1 MAFKGNPFRRN
12 HSDQTSNKTSNVW
25 RIGKLQLNRALRI
38 PIIIFVIIFVY
49 SIAGFAVSHYNPV
62 KTTPAQQVSLDDS
75 FSASGYF
82 IRQEQAVDIAEG
94 DTVEYNYSDGDKVSK
109 GAALVTEYSN
119 QDALTVSREL
129 KNINDNIEQLETF
142 SSTSSTTT
150 NSSRLNQKIIDQM
163 NTLCEQVENGSL
175 GQITSITSELRQ
187 LILKSGSISDNSK
200 DIAKELASLKKQE
213 ASLESRLDGKTT
225 SIYSPCA
232 GYFCESADGYES
244 IFTPDVVDNLTVS
257 SLEKLGQ
264 KEPKS
269 TSGKGKV
276 VSGYVWY
283 YAATVSD
290 SDAKSLKQGNTVKLR
305 FSQVNRDVSATVQ
318 AVRDDESSDSTLVI
332 FQSEDMDAELVSMR
346 EQVATVVV
354 DSYAGLRVPKSA
366 VRMENDE
373 MGVYVLS
380 NSVASY
386 KKIEPLYEGK
396 DFYIVEQNVTGND
409 SLVVSDDIIVEAK
422 DVNDKKVMK

>member
-12 HSDQTSNKTSNVW
+12 NSDKTSNVW
-25 RIGKLQLNRALRI
+25 QIGRLRINRTLRI
-38 PIIIFVIIFVY
+38 PIIIFVIIFIY
-49 SIAGFAVSHYNPV
+49 SIAGFAISHYNPV

-75 FSASGYF
+75 FSADGYF
-82 IRQEQAVDIAEG
+82 IREEQTVDIAEG
-94 DTVEYNYSDGDKVSK
+94 NTVEYNYSDGDKVSK

-129 KNINDNIEQLETF
+129 KSINDNIKQLETF
-142 SSTSSTTT
+142 NSTSSATT

-163 NTLCEQVENGSL
+163 NALCEQVENGSL

-187 LILKSGSISDNSK
+187 LVLKSSSISDNSK
-200 DIAKELASLKKQE
+200 DIKKELASLKKQA

-232 GYFCESADGYES
+232 GYFCESSDGYET
-244 IFTPDVVDNLTVS
+244 IFTPDVVDNLTLS
-257 SLEKLGQ
+257 SLKKLAEKSPL
-264 KEPKS
+264 S

-276 VSGYVWY
+276 VSGYAWY
-283 YAATVSD
+283 YAAKVADADAKNIKQGDTVS
-290 SDAKSLKQGNTVKLR
+290 LR

-318 AVRDDESSDSTLVI
+318 AVRDDESNDNTLVI
-332 FQSEDMDAELVSMR
+332 FQSEDMNAELVSMR
-346 EQVATVVV
+346 EQVATVVI
-354 DSYAGLRVPKSA
+354 DSYAGLKVPKSA

-386 KKIEPLYEGK
+386 KKIEPLYEGS
-396 DFYIVEQNVTGND
+396 DFYIVKQNVTDND
-409 SLVVSDDIIVEAK
+409 SLVVNDDIIVKAK

>member
-12 HSDQTSNKTSNVW
+12 NSDKTSNVW
-25 RIGKLQLNRALRI
+25 RIGGLRINRTLRI
-38 PIIIFVIIFVY
+38 PIIIFVIIFIY
-49 SIAGFAVSHYNPV
+49 SIAGFAISHYNPV

-75 FSASGYF
+75 FSADGYF
-82 IRQEQAVDIAEG
+82 IREEQTVDIAEG
-94 DTVEYNYSDGDKVSK
+94 NTVEYNYSDGDKVSK

-129 KNINDNIEQLETF
+129 KSINDNIKQLETF
-142 SSTSSTTT
+142 NSTSSATT

-163 NTLCEQVENGSL
+163 NALCEQVENGSL

-187 LILKSGSISDNSK
+187 LVLKSSSISDNSK
-200 DIAKELASLKKQE
+200 DIKKELASLKKQA

-232 GYFCESADGYES
+232 GYFCESSDGYET
-244 IFTPDVVDNLTVS
+244 IFTPDVVDNLTLS
-257 SLEKLGQ
+257 SLKKLAEKSPL
-264 KEPKS
+264 S

-276 VSGYVWY
+276 VSGYAWY
-283 YAATVSD
+283 YAAKVADADAKNIKQGDTVS
-290 SDAKSLKQGNTVKLR
+290 LR

-318 AVRDDESSDSTLVI
+318 AVRDDESNDNTLVI
-332 FQSEDMDAELVSMR
+332 FQSEDMNAELVSMR
-346 EQVATVVV
+346 EQVATVVI
-354 DSYAGLRVPKSA
+354 DSYAGLKVPKSA

-386 KKIEPLYEGK
+386 KKIEPLYEGS
-396 DFYIVEQNVTGND
+396 DFYIVKQNVTDND
-409 SLVVSDDIIVEAK
+409 SLVVNDDIIVKAK

>member
-1 MAFKGNPFRRN
+1 MAFKGNPFRRKR
-12 HSDQTSNKTSNVW
+12 SNQTSNVW
-25 RIGKLQLNRALRI
+25 QVGGLRINRALRI
-38 PIIIFVIIFVY
+38 PIIIFGIIFVY
-49 SIAGFAVSHYNPV
+49 SIAGFAISHYNPV

-82 IRQEQAVDIAEG
+82 IRQEQTVDIAEG
-94 DTVEYNYSDGDKVSK
+94 NTVEYNYSDGDKVSK

-129 KNINDNIEQLETF
+129 KSINDNIEQLETF

-163 NTLCEQVENGSL
+163 NLLSEQVDNGSL
-175 GQITSITSELRQ
+175 GQVASIASELRQ
-187 LILKSGSISDNSK
+187 LVLKSGSVSDNSK
-200 DIAKELASLKKQE
+200 DIKKELANLKQQA

-225 SIYSPCA
+225 NIYSPCA

-244 IFTPDVVDNLTVS
+244 IFTPDVVDELTLS
-257 SLEKLGQ
+257 SLEKLS
-264 KEPKS
+264 KKNPAS

-283 YAATVSD
+283 YAAKVSD
-290 SDAKSLKQGNTVKLR
+290 ADAKNLKQGNSVKLR
-305 FSQVNRDVSATVQ
+305 FSQISQDVSATIQ
-318 AVRDDESSDSTLVI
+318 AVRDDESNDSTLVI

-354 DSYAGLRVPKSA
+354 DSYAGPKVPKSA

-386 KKIEPLYEGK
+386 KKIDPLYEGS
-396 DFYIVEQNVTGND
+396 DFYIVKQNVTGND
-409 SLVVSDDIIVEAK
+409 SLVVNDDIIVEAK

>member
-12 HSDQTSNKTSNVW
+12 NSDKTSNVW
-25 RIGKLQLNRALRI
+25 QIGRLRINRTLRI
-38 PIIIFVIIFVY
+38 PIIMFVIIFIY
-49 SIAGFAVSHYNPV
+49 SIAGFSISHYNPV
-62 KTTPAQQVSLDDS
+62 KTIPAQQVSLDDS
-75 FSASGYF
+75 FSADGYF
-82 IRQEQAVDIAEG
+82 IREEQTVDIAEG
-94 DTVEYNYSDGDKVSK
+94 NTVEYNYSDGDKVSK

-129 KNINDNIEQLETF
+129 KSINDNIKQLETF
-142 SSTSSTTT
+142 NSTSSATT

-163 NTLCEQVENGSL
+163 NALCEQVENGSL

-187 LILKSGSISDNSK
+187 LVLKSSSISDNSK
-200 DIAKELASLKKQE
+200 DIKKELASLKKQA

-232 GYFCESADGYES
+232 GYFCESSDGYET
-244 IFTPDVVDNLTVS
+244 IFTPDVVDNLTLS
-257 SLEKLGQ
+257 SLKKLAEKSPL
-264 KEPKS
+264 S

-276 VSGYVWY
+276 VSGYAWY
-283 YAATVSD
+283 YAAKVADADAKNIKQGDTVS
-290 SDAKSLKQGNTVKLR
+290 LR

-318 AVRDDESSDSTLVI
+318 AVRDDESNDNTLVI
-332 FQSEDMDAELVSMR
+332 FQSEDMNAELVSMR
-346 EQVATVVV
+346 EQVATVVI
-354 DSYAGLRVPKSA
+354 DSYAGLKVPKSA

-386 KKIEPLYEGK
+386 KKIEPLYEGS
-396 DFYIVEQNVTGND
+396 DFYIVKQNVTDND
-409 SLVVSDDIIVEAK
+409 SLVVNDDIIVKAK

>member
-12 HSDQTSNKTSNVW
+12 NSDKTSNVW
-25 RIGKLQLNRALRI
+25 QIGRLRINRTLRI
-38 PIIIFVIIFVY
+38 PIIIFVIIFIY
-49 SIAGFAVSHYNPV
+49 SIAGFAISHYNPV
-62 KTTPAQQVSLDDS
+62 KTIPAQQVSLDDS
-75 FSASGYF
+75 FSADGYF
-82 IRQEQAVDIAEG
+82 IREEQTVDIAEG
-94 DTVEYNYSDGDKVSK
+94 NTVEYNYSDGDKVSK

-129 KNINDNIEQLETF
+129 KSINDNIKQLETF
-142 SSTSSTTT
+142 NSTSSATT

-163 NTLCEQVENGSL
+163 NALCEQVENGSL

-187 LILKSGSISDNSK
+187 LVLKSSSISDNSK
-200 DIAKELASLKKQE
+200 DIKKELASLKKQA

-232 GYFCESADGYES
+232 GYFCESSDGYET
-244 IFTPDVVDNLTVS
+244 IFTPDVVDNLTLS
-257 SLEKLGQ
+257 SLKKLAEKSPL
-264 KEPKS
+264 S

-276 VSGYVWY
+276 VSGYAWY
-283 YAATVSD
+283 YAAKVADADAKNIKQGDTVS
-290 SDAKSLKQGNTVKLR
+290 LR

-318 AVRDDESSDSTLVI
+318 AVRDDESNDNTLVI
-332 FQSEDMDAELVSMR
+332 FQSEDMNAELVSMR
-346 EQVATVVV
+346 EQVATVVI
-354 DSYAGLRVPKSA
+354 DSYAGLKVPKSA

-386 KKIEPLYEGK
+386 KKIEPLYEGS
-396 DFYIVEQNVTGND
+396 DFYIVKQNVTDND
-409 SLVVSDDIIVEAK
+409 SLVVNDDIIVKAK

>member
-12 HSDQTSNKTSNVW
+12 NSDKTSNVW
-25 RIGKLQLNRALRI
+25 RIGGLRINRTLRI
-38 PIIIFVIIFVY
+38 PIIIFVIIFIY
-49 SIAGFAVSHYNPV
+49 SIAGFAISHYNPV

-75 FSASGYF
+75 FSADGYF
-82 IRQEQAVDIAEG
+82 IREEQTVDIAEG
-94 DTVEYNYSDGDKVSK
+94 NTVEYNYSDGDKVSK

-129 KNINDNIEQLETF
+129 KSINDNIKQLETF
-142 SSTSSTTT
+142 NSTSSATT

-163 NTLCEQVENGSL
+163 NALCEQVENGSL

-187 LILKSGSISDNSK
+187 LVLKSSSISDNSK
-200 DIAKELASLKKQE
+200 DIKKELASLKKQA

-232 GYFCESADGYES
+232 GYFCESSDGYET
-244 IFTPDVVDNLTVS
+244 IFTPDVVDNLTLS
-257 SLEKLGQ
+257 SLKKLAEKSPL
-264 KEPKS
+264 S

-276 VSGYVWY
+276 VSGYAWY
-283 YAATVSD
+283 YAAKVADADAKNIKQGDTVS
-290 SDAKSLKQGNTVKLR
+290 LR

-318 AVRDDESSDSTLVI
+318 AVRDDESNDNTLVI
-332 FQSEDMDAELVSMR
+332 FQSEDMNAELVSMR
-346 EQVATVVV
+346 EQVATVVI
-354 DSYAGLRVPKSA
+354 DSYAGLKVPKSA

-386 KKIEPLYEGK
+386 KEIEPLYEGS
-396 DFYIVEQNVTGND
+396 DFYIVKQNVTDND
-409 SLVVSDDIIVEAK
+409 SLVVNDDIIVKAK

>member
-12 HSDQTSNKTSNVW
+12 NSDKTSNVW
-25 RIGKLQLNRALRI
+25 QIGRLRINRTLRI
-38 PIIIFVIIFVY
+38 PIIIFVIIFIY
-49 SIAGFAVSHYNPV
+49 SIAGFAISHYNPV
-62 KTTPAQQVSLDDS
+62 KTIPAQQVSLDDS
-75 FSASGYF
+75 FSADGYF
-82 IRQEQAVDIAEG
+82 IREEQTVDIAEG
-94 DTVEYNYSDGDKVSK
+94 NTVEYNYSDGDKVSK

-129 KNINDNIEQLETF
+129 KSINDNIKQLETF
-142 SSTSSTTT
+142 NSTSSTTT

-163 NTLCEQVENGSL
+163 NALCEQVENGSL

-187 LILKSGSISDNSK
+187 LVLKSSSISDNSK
-200 DIAKELASLKKQE
+200 DIKKELASLKKQA
-213 ASLESRLDGKTT
+213 ASLETRLDGKTT

-232 GYFCESADGYES
+232 GYFCESSDGYET
-244 IFTPDVVDNLTVS
+244 IFTPDVVDNLTLS
-257 SLEKLGQ
+257 SLKKLAEKSPL
-264 KEPKS
+264 S

-276 VSGYVWY
+276 VSGYAWY
-283 YAATVSD
+283 YAAKVADADAKNIKQGDTVS
-290 SDAKSLKQGNTVKLR
+290 LR

-318 AVRDDESSDSTLVI
+318 AVRDDESNDNTLVI
-332 FQSEDMDAELVSMR
+332 FQSEDMNAELVSMR
-346 EQVATVVV
+346 EQVATVVI
-354 DSYAGLRVPKSA
+354 DSYAGLKVPKSA

-386 KKIEPLYEGK
+386 KKIEPLYEGS
-396 DFYIVEQNVTGND
+396 DFYIVKQNVTDND
-409 SLVVSDDIIVEAK
+409 SLVVNDDIIVKAK

>member
-12 HSDQTSNKTSNVW
+12 NSDKTSNVW
-25 RIGKLQLNRALRI
+25 RIGGLRINRTLRI
-38 PIIIFVIIFVY
+38 PIIIFVIIFIY
-49 SIAGFAVSHYNPV
+49 SIAGFAISHYNPV

-75 FSASGYF
+75 FSADGYF
-82 IRQEQAVDIAEG
+82 IREEQTVDIAEG
-94 DTVEYNYSDGDKVSK
+94 NTVEYNYSDGDKVSK

-129 KNINDNIEQLETF
+129 KSINDNIKQLETF
-142 SSTSSTTT
+142 NSTSSATT

-163 NTLCEQVENGSL
+163 NALCEQVENGSL
-175 GQITSITSELRQ
+175 GQVTSITSELRQ
-187 LILKSGSISDNSK
+187 LVLKSGSISDNSK
-200 DIAKELASLKKQE
+200 DIKKELASLKKQA

-225 SIYSPCA
+225 NIYSPCA
-232 GYFCESADGYES
+232 GYFCESSDGYET
-244 IFTPDVVDNLTVS
+244 IFTPDVVDNLTLS
-257 SLEKLGQ
+257 SLKKLAEKS
-264 KEPKS
+264 PAS

-276 VSGYVWY
+276 VSGYAWY
-283 YAATVSD
+283 YAAKVADADAKHIKQGDTVS
-290 SDAKSLKQGNTVKLR
+290 LR

-318 AVRDDESSDSTLVI
+318 AVRDDESNDNTLVI
-332 FQSEDMDAELVSMR
+332 FQSEDMNAELVSMR
-346 EQVATVVV
+346 EQVATVVI
-354 DSYAGLRVPKSA
+354 DSYVGLKVPKSA

-386 KKIEPLYEGK
+386 KKIEPLYEGS
-396 DFYIVEQNVTGND
+396 DFYIVKQNVTGND
-409 SLVVSDDIIVEAK
+409 SLVVNDDIIVKAK